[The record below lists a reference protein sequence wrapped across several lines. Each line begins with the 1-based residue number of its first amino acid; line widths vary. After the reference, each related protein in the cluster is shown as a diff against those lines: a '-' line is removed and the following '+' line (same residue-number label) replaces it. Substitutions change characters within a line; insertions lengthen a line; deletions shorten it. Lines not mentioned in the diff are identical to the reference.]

1 MYNYSRDLIFKKR
14 GEEYMRKLMAFLL
27 IAVLTLSLVSCA
39 NSSKNTAA
47 GNSNKTTQSSDN
59 ANGSADKSNGSSGT
73 SNSLEKIKK
82 AGVIVMGT
90 SADFPPYESHQLIN
104 GEDKIVGFDV
114 DIAQAVA
121 DGLGVKLKI
130 EDMKFDGLIAALQ
143 AGKIDM
149 IVAGMTPTPE
159 RAKSVDFSDLY
170 YIGKQ
175 VLVVKKDNNSIKTV
189 DDLKGKKL
197 DAQLGTTSEKAA
209 RSIKGVTV
217 IPIDKVSTEIMEVKT
232 GKVDGVVVEQTVAQA
247 YLKEN
252 PDLKIVEI
260 PEIKSEEGSAI
271 AVKKGDKALLNEIN
285 KVLKQLK
292 ASGEYDKLIE
302 KWFKQ

>member
-1 MYNYSRDLIFKKR
+1 MKK
-14 GEEYMRKLMAFLL
+14 LVAFLL
-27 IAVLTLSLVSCA
+27 IVVLTLSLVSCA
-39 NSSKNTAA
+39 NSSKNTST
-47 GNSNKTTQSSDN
+47 GSSNKSAQSGSNSASTSSSKSSD
-59 ANGSADKSNGSSGT
+59 SS
-73 SNSLEKIKK
+73 SSLDRIKK

-121 DGLGVKLKI
+121 KGLGVKLKI

-175 VLVVKKDNNSIKTV
+175 VLVIKKDNNSIKTV

-209 RSIKGVTV
+209 RSIKGATV

-260 PEIKSEEGSAI
+260 PELKSEEGSAI
-271 AVKKGDKALLNEIN
+271 AVKKGDKALLAEIN

-292 ASGEYDKLIE
+292 DSGEYDKLIE

>member
-1 MYNYSRDLIFKKR
+1 MKK
-14 GEEYMRKLMAFLL
+14 LVAFLL

-39 NSSKNTAA
+39 NSSKNTST
-47 GNSNKTTQSSDN
+47 GGSNKSAQTGSNSASTSSSKSSD
-59 ANGSADKSNGSSGT
+59 SS
-73 SNSLEKIKK
+73 SSLDRIKK

-121 DGLGVKLKI
+121 KGLGVKLKI

-175 VLVVKKDNNSIKTV
+175 VLVIKKDNNSIKTV

-209 RSIKGVTV
+209 RSIKGATV

-260 PEIKSEEGSAI
+260 PELKSEEGSAI
-271 AVKKGDKALLNEIN
+271 AVKKGDKALLAEIN

-292 ASGEYDKLIE
+292 DSGEYDKLIE